1 MIFYFYFLVNVS
13 TLNKIDKIT
22 KNKKEEETKTEEER

>member
-22 KNKKEEETKTEEER
+22 KNEKTEEER